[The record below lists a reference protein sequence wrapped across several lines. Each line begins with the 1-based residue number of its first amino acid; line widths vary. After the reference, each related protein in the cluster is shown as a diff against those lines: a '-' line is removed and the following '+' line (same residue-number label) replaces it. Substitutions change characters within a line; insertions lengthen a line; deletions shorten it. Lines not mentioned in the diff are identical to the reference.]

1 MINYTEGDRVR
12 LRQNVELFNAF
23 WAEKGSLGT
32 VSFVD
37 KDRYVGVT
45 LDVPVDGLEPW
56 ENELVFNCDGSDT
69 LECVGYKIEDTVELI
84 EGGAA

>member
-12 LRQNVELFNAF
+12 LRQNVELFNEF

-32 VSFVD
+32 VSYVD
-37 KDRYVGVT
+37 EDRYVGIT
-45 LDVPVDGLEPW
+45 LDLPVDGLEPW
-56 ENELVFNCDGSDT
+56 DNELVFNRDGSDT
-69 LECVGYKIEDTVELI
+69 LECVGYKLTEAVEPI

>member
-12 LRQNVELFNAF
+12 LRQNVELFNEF

-32 VSFVD
+32 VSYVD
-37 KDRYVGVT
+37 EDRYVGVT

-56 ENELVFNCDGSDT
+56 DNELVFNRDGSDT
-69 LECVGYKIEDTVELI
+69 LECVGYKIEDALEML
-84 EGGAA
+84 

>member
-12 LRQNVELFNAF
+12 LRQHVELFNEL

-32 VSFVD
+32 VSDVD
-37 KDRYVGVT
+37 EDRYVGVT

-56 ENELVFNCDGSDT
+56 DNELVFNRDGSDT
-69 LECVGYKIEDTVELI
+69 LECVGYKIEDALEML
-84 EGGAA
+84 